1 MTKKEFMTLLSD
13 ELRKRKITDA
23 EDIIEEYEQHFAF
36 KLADGYSE
44 EEIAARLGDPAEIAA
59 QFYAAPQPGAKH
71 SAALTWLWL
80 IWGDLFFGIFAVL
93 LLSFGIVLA
102 ACVLSF
108 GLTGVCLIA
117 DIAKL
122 PFVSLPAMPY
132 WCGAILGLSLLALCA
147 LSVAGCI
154 WYFAFYRQIFRS
166 YGRFHR
172 NALAASKGE
181 ATLPALTINPQFS
194 AKSRRRLRT
203 IALVSLALFAVCFV
217 LSFIVCCLSAGSL
230 QFWHTWGW
238 FMN

>member
-1 MTKKEFMTLLSD
+1 M
-13 ELRKRKITDA
+13 
-23 EDIIEEYEQHFAF
+23 
-36 KLADGYSE
+36 
-44 EEIAARLGDPAEIAA
+44 
-59 QFYAAPQPGAKH
+59 
-71 SAALTWLWL
+71 
-80 IWGDLFFGIFAVL
+80 L

-108 GLTGVCLIA
+108 GLTGVCLLA

-122 PFVSLPAMPY
+122 PFVFLPAMPY

-203 IALVSLALFAVCFV
+203 VALISLALFAVCFV

>member
-13 ELRKRKITDA
+13 ELRKGKITDA
-23 EDIIEEYEQHFAF
+23 EDIIDEYEQHFAF

-44 EEIAARLGDPAEIAA
+44 EEIAARLGDPSEIAA
-59 QFYAAPQPGAKH
+59 QFDAAPQPGAKH

-80 IWGDLFFGIFAVL
+80 IWSDLFFGIFTVL

-122 PFVSLPAMPY
+122 PFVSMPAMPY

-181 ATLPALTINPQFS
+181 AALPALTINPQFS
-194 AKSRRRLRT
+194 AKNRRRLRT
-203 IALVSLALFAVCFV
+203 VALVSLALFAVCFV